1 MTVVTRAEATRLML
15 ENVIEYALTYIDD
28 PNTDQRKKHS
38 DPNAA
43 SFVKLK
49 DSKSVSVAPQILVS
63 YDGGGKPTQT
73 GIYNQIRNPT
83 FGILISARDQKEAIN
98 LGDEAWNAFMED
110 TNQFFL
116 NAKMYRSPNS
126 FLSEPSG
133 AYPHEDRDGKYYN
146 KFSLTFQF
154 LHYK

>member
-1 MTVVTRAEATRLML
+1 MTVVTRAQAIRLML
-15 ENVIEYALTYIDD
+15 ENVIEFALTYVDD
-28 PNTDQRKKHS
+28 PNEDQRRKHS

-49 DSKSVSVAPQILVS
+49 DSKSVAVTPQILVE
-63 YDGGGKPTQT
+63 YEGGGTPTQT
-73 GIYNQIRNPT
+73 GIYNQIRSPS
-83 FGILISARDQKEAIN
+83 FGILMSCRDQIEAID
-98 LGDEAWNAFMED
+98 LGDTTWNAFMED

-126 FLSEPSG
+126 FLSELTE
-133 AYPHEDRDGKYYN
+133 YPHEDMDGKWYS
-146 KFSLTFQF
+146 KFSITFQF